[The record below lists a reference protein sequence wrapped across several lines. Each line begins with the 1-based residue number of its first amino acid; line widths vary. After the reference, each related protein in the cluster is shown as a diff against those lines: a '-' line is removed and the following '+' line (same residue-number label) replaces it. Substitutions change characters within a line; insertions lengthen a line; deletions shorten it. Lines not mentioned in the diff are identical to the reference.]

1 METVLA
7 FLGMVLPLTMSPG
20 PATVALAGLGMR
32 SGVVAAIPFYTGM
45 MASCA
50 AIALAAAFGL
60 NELFLA
66 SPVAYDTIRYLGIAY
81 IVYLAV
87 RIYRSAP
94 PDDKTEVRLYGL
106 RDGLLLSVL
115 NAKYYVVVSAVFSQF
130 LLPGASGNWIVVTAL
145 IALVALSQAT
155 WLVAGAG
162 LRPLMRSALA
172 FRIQSLVFSASLLA
186 VAVYLLLRK

>member
-1 METVLA
+1 METVIA
-7 FLGMVLPLTMSPG
+7 FLGMVLPLTLSPG
-20 PATVALAGLGMR
+20 PATIALAGLGMR

-50 AIALAAAFGL
+50 VIALAAAFGL

-66 SPVAYDTIRYLGIAY
+66 SPLAYDTVRYLGIAY

-87 RIYRSAP
+87 RIFRSAP
-94 PDDKTEVRLYGL
+94 PVEGTVVRLYGL

-130 LLPGASGNWIVVTAL
+130 LLPGADSNGLVAAL
-145 IALVALSQAT
+145 ITLVALSQAV

-162 LRPLMRSALA
+162 LRPLMRSPLA
-172 FRIQSLVFSASLLA
+172 FRIQSLVFSVSLLG
-186 VAVYLLLRK
+186 VAVYLLLRN

>member
-1 METVLA
+1 METAIA
-7 FLGMVLPLTMSPG
+7 FLGMVLPLTLSPG
-20 PATVALAGLGMR
+20 PATIALAGLGMR

-50 AIALAAAFGL
+50 VIALAAAFGL

-66 SPVAYDTIRYLGIAY
+66 SPLAYDTVRYLGIAY

-87 RIYRSAP
+87 RIFRSAP
-94 PDDKTEVRLYGL
+94 PVEGTVVRLYGL

-130 LLPGASGNWIVVTAL
+130 LLPGADSNGLVVAAL
-145 IALVALSQAT
+145 ITLVALSQAV

-162 LRPLMRSALA
+162 LRPLMRSPLA
-172 FRIQSLVFSASLLA
+172 FRIQSLVFSVSLLG
-186 VAVYLLLRK
+186 VAVYLLLRN

>member
-1 METVLA
+1 MELVLA
-7 FLGMVLPLTMSPG
+7 FLGMVLPLTLSPG
-20 PATVALAGLGMR
+20 PATIALAGLGMR
-32 SGVVAAIPFYTGM
+32 SGILPAIPFYTGM

-66 SPVAYDTIRYLGIAY
+66 SPVAYDTVRYLGIAY

-87 RIYRSAP
+87 RIFRSAP
-94 PDDKTEVRLYGL
+94 PSDDIVPRLYGL

-130 LLPGASGNWIVVTAL
+130 LLPGADGNWIVVAAL
-145 IALVALSQAT
+145 IVIVALSQAT
-155 WLVAGAG
+155 WLVAGAS

-172 FRIQSLVFSASLLA
+172 FRIQSLVFSASLLG
-186 VAVYLLLRK
+186 VAVYLLLRN

>member
-1 METVLA
+1 MEIVLA
-7 FLGMVLPLTMSPG
+7 FLGMVLPLTLSPG
-20 PATVALAGLGMR
+20 PATIALAGLGMR
-32 SGVVAAIPFYTGM
+32 SGILPAIPFYSGM

-50 AIALAAAFGL
+50 VIALAAAFGL

-66 SPVAYDTIRYLGIAY
+66 SPVAYDTVRYLGIAY

-94 PDDKTEVRLYGL
+94 PGDDVVVRLYGL
-106 RDGLLLSVL
+106 RDGLLLSAL

-130 LLPGASGNWIVVTAL
+130 LLPGAQGNWIVVAAL
-145 IALVALSQAT
+145 IVIVALSQAV
-155 WLVAGAG
+155 WLVAGAS
-162 LRPLMRSALA
+162 LRPLMRSARA

-186 VAVYLLLRK
+186 VAVYLLLRN